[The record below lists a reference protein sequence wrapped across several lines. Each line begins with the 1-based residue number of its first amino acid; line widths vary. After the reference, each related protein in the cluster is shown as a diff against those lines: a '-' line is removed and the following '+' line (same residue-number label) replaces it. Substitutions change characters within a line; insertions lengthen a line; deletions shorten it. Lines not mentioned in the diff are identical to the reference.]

1 MSSLLEVLCSCEE
14 DTDDQILSILLPL
27 FLIIDKKCYEYV
39 TIILNSPLAKRN
51 KLLNS
56 INKSMY
62 IDRTFLTLI
71 LKLCVSQELFSLK
84 TDKRDS
90 FNAKF
95 NENGNRTKASCN
107 NVAPVTNLCLGRATT
122 WSHSSQWSKK
132 KVAVET

>member
-27 FLIIDKKCYEYV
+27 FLIIDKECYEYV

-71 LKLCVSQELFSLK
+71 LKLCVS
-84 TDKRDS
+84 
-90 FNAKF
+90 
-95 NENGNRTKASCN
+95 
-107 NVAPVTNLCLGRATT
+107 
-122 WSHSSQWSKK
+122 
-132 KVAVET
+132 